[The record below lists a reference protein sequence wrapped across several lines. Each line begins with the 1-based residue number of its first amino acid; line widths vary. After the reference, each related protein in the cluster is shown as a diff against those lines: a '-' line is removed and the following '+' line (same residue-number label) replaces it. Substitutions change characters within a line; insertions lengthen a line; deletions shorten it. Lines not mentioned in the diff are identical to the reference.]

1 MVFVEVAAL
10 YLLFTASLLLG
21 AAIDSLPPKELH
33 RRSRSELPGHIAAK
47 RIAKLM
53 DYGYVP
59 RVLIWLAATASAAVL
74 IIWALKTS
82 LILGVLA
89 IVVVISLIGVAQSHS
104 PASWQYRIV
113 SYLAVALVWLL
124 HWLDPIWAK
133 LPSPIS
139 KSAHSRLYELDDL
152 ADLLKRQANQIDNR
166 IADSSLKTAESA
178 LKFASKKVA
187 DLAVP
192 LKDVRLVLPS
202 ESVGPHLMDE
212 LYASGHS
219 AFPVGKKVGHK
230 LPPDLQGA
238 VYLADLVS
246 NSLRGNVSQ
255 VMIHELSF
263 IDPQVTLEQALE
275 LFLKNHSSILIVNN
289 ERDEPTAALWLED
302 VVSQLVG
309 HKVSAQTDHPADADD
324 RELAESN

>member
-33 RRSRSELPGHIAAK
+33 RRSRSELSGHTAAK
-47 RIAKLM
+47 HIAKLL

-59 RVLIWLAATASAAVL
+59 RVLIWLVATASATVI

-82 LILGVLA
+82 LILGVLT
-89 IVVVISLIGVAQSHS
+89 IVVVISLIGVAQSRS
-104 PASWQYRIV
+104 PASWQYRMV

-139 KSAHSRLYELDDL
+139 KPAHSRLYELDDL

-187 DLAVP
+187 DLSVP

-219 AFPVGKKVGHK
+219 AFPVGKKVGRK

-289 ERDEPTAALWLED
+289 ERDEPEGVLWLET
-302 VVSQLVG
+302 VLSQLVG
-309 HKVSAQTDHPADADD
+309 RQIKSEIDNPAGADEREKVV
-324 RELAESN
+324 E